1 MGANI
6 AANVFSLR
14 AYKPLSVP
22 RFLVLILEPY
32 THAVYLEP
40 VSDVVD
46 GFKNCFVG
54 GVMVF
59 EILFPVPSGPSSWTC
74 AQLGPFAAVR
84 GEGSFPVTTITV
96 SAVCIH
102 SSSA

>member
-54 GVMVF
+54 GGYGFRNFV
-59 EILFPVPSGPSSWTC
+59 SGTLGAQFLDLRTAWTIC
-74 AQLGPFAAVR
+74 G
-84 GEGSFPVTTITV
+84 
-96 SAVCIH
+96 C
-102 SSSA
+102 